1 MAGWWDTFTKGVTDY
16 ITTGSTGSSWVD
28 FAANTGLGYALN
40 KTGAIDS
47 FQPQTPAVGY
57 QGGIPNYDAIR
68 ARVPLDDTDRTAGES
83 GRRYFS
89 DTLYATPPE
98 GRVPPTVAEA
108 RALAEAQA
116 QGLATNP
123 TGRNPD
129 NNTNNTNN
137 NTGDTPN
144 TNEQGPPPDDQL
156 GMAAG
161 GIASVNQGYYLG
173 GKTDGMADEVPAR
186 IDGNQEARLS
196 DGEFVIP
203 ADVVSHLG
211 NGNSDA
217 GSQQLHGMMDN
228 IRQARTG
235 NSEQGKEIDPNKF
248 MPSMAQGGIASAY
261 NYGGNVKKYAHGGTH
276 EEDTTTVDPTK
287 ATPESGVGQ
296 TTGKE
301 SSLSSWAGPYVTDM
315 LGKGQALSNQG
326 YDAYTG
332 PLTAGTNAL
341 QDQAFTGIGG
351 LSAPENMGAYTP
363 QSFTAED
370 ATAGM
375 NPYLMA
381 SLNPQLDEARRQ
393 SEIDRVANAG
403 RMTQAGSF
411 GGSRQALMD
420 MENTRNLQSNL
431 ANITGK
437 GYASAYDKAREQFN
451 TEQGRGMEAQAAANQ
466 YGFDVLGGQATAG
479 ATQRGIESE
488 GIAADKAQ
496 FDEERLFPY
505 KQVQYMQSLLQ
516 DLPLEAQNISY
527 AQPSDFAKSMQA
539 VGGIEELLRKLYG
552 SGSGVDDYVNDQGV
566 VTDPETGDGYNPAPD
581 DDGT

>member
-248 MPSMAQGGIASAY
+248 MPTMAQGGIAQAY
-261 NYGGNVKKYAHGGTH
+261 NYGGSVRKFVHGGPTH
-276 EEDTTTVDPTK
+276 DGDTSTGGTDPI
-287 ATPESGVGQ
+287 VGNVAG
-296 TTGKE
+296 TE
-301 SSLSSWAGPYVTDM
+301 SSLSNWAGDYVTDM
-315 LGKGQALSNQG
+315 LGQGKALGNQAYQG
-326 YDAYTG
+326 YEG
-332 PLTAGTNAL
+332 PLSAGTNAL
-341 QDQAFTGIGG
+341 QDQSFTGIGG
-351 LSAPENMGAYTP
+351 LQAPTGMGAFTP
-363 QSFTAED
+363 QTFGAEQ
-370 ATAGM
+370 AEQYM
-375 NPYLMA
+375 NPYLMQ

-403 RMTQAGSF
+403 RMTQAGAF

-420 MENTRNLQSNL
+420 IENTRNLQSNL
-431 ANITGK
+431 ADITGQ
-437 GYASAYDKAREQFN
+437 GYASAYDRAQQQFN
-451 TEQGRGMEAQAAANQ
+451 TEQGLGMQAQNASNQ
-466 YGFDVLGGQATAG
+466 YGFDVLNRQGIAG
-479 ATQRGIESE
+479 AEQRGIESE
-488 GIAADKAQ
+488 GMAADYAQ
-496 FDEERLFPY
+496 FKEERDYPY

-516 DLPLEAQNISY
+516 GLPLEAQTTSY
-527 AQPSDFAKSMQA
+527 NAPSDAAQLAGTMQTIEDIYNKYGGGGGSSSTSGGGGTTA
-539 VGGIEELLRKLYG
+539 GSGGGI
-552 SGSGVDDYVNDQGV
+552 
-566 VTDPETGDGYNPAPD
+566 
-581 DDGT
+581 

>member
-1 MAGWWDTFTKGVTDY
+1 MSWWKTFTDGVTDY
-16 ITTGSTGSSWVD
+16 ITEGSTGNSFAD
-28 FAANTGLGYALN
+28 FAVNSGLGYALN
-40 KTGAIDS
+40 KSGIADS

-57 QGGIPNYDAIR
+57 QGGIPVYDAVR
-68 ARVPLDDTDRTAGES
+68 ERLPLDDSNRRAGEA

-89 DTLYATPPE
+89 DIKY
-98 GRVPPTVAEA
+98 VP
-108 RALAEAQA
+108 
-116 QGLATNP
+116 QGSST
-123 TGRNPD
+123 D
-129 NNTNNTNN
+129 NNNNNNNNNNNTD
-137 NTGDTPN
+137 TGDTPN
-144 TNEQGPPPDDQL
+144 TNEQPPYEPNE
-156 GMAAG
+156 GGGATMEMAAG

-211 NGNSDA
+211 NGNSEA
-217 GSQQLHGMMDN
+217 GSQQLHGMMNN

-235 NSEQGKEIDPNKF
+235 NPKQGKEIDPNKF
-248 MPSMAQGGIASAY
+248 MPSMAQGGIANAY
-261 NYGGNVKKYAHGGTH
+261 NQGGNVPEKYKYNEQGDV
-276 EEDTTTVDPTK
+276 DTTTVDPTK
-287 ATPESGVGQ
+287 INPESGVGQ

-315 LGKGQALSNQG
+315 LGKGQALSNTG
-326 YDAYTG
+326 YEAYGG

-403 RMTQAGSF
+403 RMTKAGSF

-431 ANITGK
+431 ANITGQ

-488 GIAADKAQ
+488 GIAADKAA

-516 DLPLEAQNISY
+516 DLPLTAQNISY
-527 AQPSDFAKSMQA
+527 SQPSDFSQGMQA
-539 VGGIEELLRKLYG
+539 MGGIEELLRKLYG
-552 SGSGVDDYVNDQGV
+552 GGDDNGD
-566 VTDPETGDGYNPAPD
+566 TSGDGGNSAGQPTA
-581 DDGT
+581 

>member
-1 MAGWWDTFTKGVTDY
+1 MGWWDTFTKGVTDY
-16 ITTGSTGSSWVD
+16 ITTGSTGNTFAD
-28 FAANTGLGYALN
+28 FATRTGLGYALS
-40 KTGAIDS
+40 KTSAGDS
-47 FQPQTPAVGY
+47 FKAGIPAVGY
-57 QGGIPNYDAIR
+57 QGGIPNYNAVQER
-68 ARVPLDDTDRTAGES
+68 LPLDDSNRTPGEA

-89 DTLYATPPE
+89 DMVYSPSNAS
-98 GRVPPTVAEA
+98 
-108 RALAEAQA
+108 
-116 QGLATNP
+116 N
-123 TGRNPD
+123 ND
-129 NNTNNTNN
+129 NNNNNNNNNNDNN
-137 NTGDTPN
+137 NTGEDTPN
-144 TNEQGPPPDDQL
+144 TNEQPPYDNE
-156 GMAAG
+156 GGGATMEMAAG

-173 GKTDGMADEVPAR
+173 GQTDGMADKVPAR

-217 GSQQLHGMMDN
+217 GSQQLHGMMDSV
-228 IRQARTG
+228 RKARTG
-235 NSEQGKEIDPNKF
+235 NPEQGKEIDPNKF
-248 MPSMAQGGIASAY
+248 MPTMARGGIASY
-261 NYGGNVKKYAHGGTH
+261 NRGGNVPSQYKYSTHGDV
-276 EEDTTTVDPTK
+276 DTTSPDPGAVDSEYMTNKPT
-287 ATPESGVGQ
+287 Q
-296 TTGKE
+296 TGTE

-315 LGKGQALSNQG
+315 LGKGQALSNKG

-332 PLTAGTNAL
+332 PLSAGTNAL

-351 LSAPENMGAYTP
+351 LSAPTGMGAYTP
-363 QSFTAED
+363 QTFGAEQ

-403 RMTQAGSF
+403 RMTKAGSF

-431 ANITGK
+431 ANITGQ
-437 GYASAYDKAREQFN
+437 GYATAYDKAREQFN
-451 TEQGRGMEAQAAANQ
+451 TEQGRGMEAQNMANQ

-479 ATQRGIESE
+479 ATQRGIEAE

-516 DLPLEAQNISY
+516 DLPLEAQSISY
-527 AQPSDFAKSMQA
+527 AQPSDYAKNMGA
-539 VGGIEELLRKLYG
+539 VGSIEAMLRQLYG
-552 SGSGVDDYVNDQGV
+552 SG
-566 VTDPETGDGYNPAPD
+566 D
-581 DDGT
+581 DDDNDEGEGGTYQGPTA

>member
-1 MAGWWDTFTKGVTDY
+1 MGWWDTFTKGVTDY
-16 ITTGSTGSSWVD
+16 ITTGSTGNTFAD
-28 FAANTGLGYALN
+28 FATRTGLGYALS
-40 KTGAIDS
+40 KTSAGDS
-47 FQPQTPAVGY
+47 FKAGIPAVGY
-57 QGGIPNYDAIR
+57 QGGIPNYNAVQER
-68 ARVPLDDTDRTAGES
+68 LPLDDSNRTPGEA

-89 DTLYATPPE
+89 DMVYSPSNAS
-98 GRVPPTVAEA
+98 
-108 RALAEAQA
+108 
-116 QGLATNP
+116 N
-123 TGRNPD
+123 ND
-129 NNTNNTNN
+129 NNNNNNNNNNDNN
-137 NTGDTPN
+137 NTGEDTPN
-144 TNEQGPPPDDQL
+144 TNEQPPYDNE
-156 GMAAG
+156 GGGATMEMAAG

-173 GKTDGMADEVPAR
+173 GQTDGMADKVPAR

-217 GSQQLHGMMDN
+217 GSQQLHGMMDSV
-228 IRQARTG
+228 RKARTG
-235 NSEQGKEIDPNKF
+235 NPEQGKEIDPNKF
-248 MPSMAQGGIASAY
+248 MPTMSQGGITRAY
-261 NYGGNVKKYAHGGTH
+261 NYGGDVRKFENGGTTT
-276 EEDTTTVDPTK
+276 DTTSADPNQV
-287 ATPESGVGQ
+287 ATDPMVGNY
-296 TTGKE
+296 TGKE

-315 LGKGQALSNQG
+315 LGKGQALSNKG

-332 PLTAGTNAL
+332 PLSAGTSGL

-351 LSAPENMGAYTP
+351 LTAPTGMGAYTP
-363 QSFTAED
+363 QTFGAKE
-370 ATAGM
+370 ATDGM

-381 SLNPQLDEARRQ
+381 SLNPQLEEARRQ

-403 RMTQAGSF
+403 RMTKAGSF

-431 ANITGK
+431 ANITGQ
-437 GYASAYDKAREQFN
+437 GYATAYDKAREQFN
-451 TEQGRGMEAQAAANQ
+451 TEQGRGMEAQNMANQ

-516 DLPLEAQNISY
+516 DLPLEAQSISY
-527 AQPSDFAKSMQA
+527 AQPSDFQTAMTG
-539 VGGIEELLRKLYG
+539 VGGIESLLRQLYG
-552 SGSGVDDYVNDQGV
+552 SGG
-566 VTDPETGDGYNPAPD
+566 D
-581 DDGT
+581 DDNDEGEGGTYQGPTA

>member
-1 MAGWWDTFTKGVTDY
+1 MGWWDTFTKGVTDY
-16 ITTGSTGSSWVD
+16 ITEGSTGNSFAD
-28 FAANTGLGYALN
+28 FAVNSGLGYALN
-40 KTGAIDS
+40 KSGITDS

-57 QGGIPNYDAIR
+57 QGGIPVYDAVR
-68 ARVPLDDTDRTAGES
+68 ERLPLDDSNRRAGEA

-89 DTLYATPPE
+89 DMKY
-98 GRVPPTVAEA
+98 VPQESS
-108 RALAEAQA
+108 
-116 QGLATNP
+116 
-123 TGRNPD
+123 
-129 NNTNNTNN
+129 TNNTNN
-137 NTGDTPN
+137 NNNNNNNNTDTGDTPN
-144 TNEQGPPPDDQL
+144 TNEQPPYEPNE
-156 GMAAG
+156 GGGATMEMAAG

-211 NGNSDA
+211 NGNSEA
-217 GSQQLHGMMDN
+217 GSQQLHGMMNN

-235 NSEQGKEIDPNKF
+235 NPKQGKEIDPNKF
-248 MPSMAQGGIASAY
+248 MPSMAQGGIANAY
-261 NYGGNVKKYAHGGTH
+261 NQGGNVPEKYKYNEQGDV
-276 EEDTTTVDPTK
+276 DTTTVDPTK
-287 ATPESGVGQ
+287 VTPESGVGQ

-315 LGKGQALSNQG
+315 LGKGQALSNTG
-326 YDAYTG
+326 YEAYGG

-403 RMTQAGSF
+403 RMTKAGSF

-431 ANITGK
+431 ANITGQ

-488 GIAADKAQ
+488 GIAADKAA

-516 DLPLEAQNISY
+516 DLPLTAQNISY
-527 AQPSDFAKSMQA
+527 SQPSDFTQGMQA
-539 VGGIEELLRKLYG
+539 MGGIEELLRKLYG
-552 SGSGVDDYVNDQGV
+552 GGDDNGD
-566 VTDPETGDGYNPAPD
+566 TSGDGGNSAGQPTA
-581 DDGT
+581 